1 MKIKNLKTSFKE
13 AYMNLLL
20 SLFQIHLANKNAPK
34 LTQLGLDIKDIEK
47 LDDHHNTSSIPA
59 NNTSHVV
66 DLTTDS
72 EEKVSDNV
80 TLNFNNYISEIEG
93 KVGDF
98 SESPPQKVRKNAAEK
113 TQTHIHGMTGVSKFT
128 SVSKTSSLGLIP
140 LDRLTKVNKKLNSVA
155 NTSLPNIERQFSTNT
170 EPICANLEHENESG
184 LNNHLSKDKRVDDS
198 NARGAVCHR
207 DTAASEQNL
216 VSEEYTKSLTQD
228 VMSNKY
234 CSMYDRMMEEM
245 SRKQGCSTDAGNG
258 YNYVLD
264 DTSEAT
270 EIGDSVCGITD
281 SLEGNNIRD
290 DGETTFCH
298 GVQLKQKSMKSCSSE
313 LSSQRNK
320 CNAVASEVVDELSQT
335 NCVAR
340 YIADEETS
348 VYTKVTCIEND
359 KTVTLANVHGA
370 ASKAIGIGANSEPAV
385 KEKATVN
392 RSSHTGPDPESS
404 GRARKRKSFVPQR
417 IFVPDFM

>member
-1 MKIKNLKTSFKE
+1 
-13 AYMNLLL
+13 MNLLL
-20 SLFQIHLANKNAPK
+20 SLFQIHLANKSDPK
-34 LTQLGLDIKDIEK
+34 LTQLGLDIKDLEK
-47 LDDHHNTSSIPA
+47 LDDHPNTSSIPA

-66 DLTTDS
+66 DLTIDS

-80 TLNFNNYISEIEG
+80 TQNFNNNYKREIEE

-98 SESPPQKVRKNAAEK
+98 SESPTQKVRKNAAEK
-113 TQTHIHGMTGVSKFT
+113 TQTHIHGKTGVSKPT
-128 SVSKTSSLGLIP
+128 SVSKTSSLSLIP

-155 NTSLPNIERQFSTNT
+155 NTSLPNIERLFSTNT
-170 EPICANLEHENESG
+170 EPRANLEHENESG
-184 LNNHLSKDKRVDDS
+184 LNNHSSKDKRVDDS
-198 NARGAVCHR
+198 NAGRAVCHR
-207 DTAASEQNL
+207 DTAASEQNM
-216 VSEEYTKSLTQD
+216 VSEEYTKSSTQG

-264 DTSEAT
+264 DTSETT

-290 DGETTFCH
+290 DGKTTFCH

-313 LSSQRNK
+313 LTSQRNESSVISMK
-320 CNAVASEVVDELSQT
+320 VVDDLSQT
-335 NCVAR
+335 NCVTR

-359 KTVTLANVHGA
+359 KTVGNANGA
-370 ASKAIGIGANSEPAV
+370 TSKPIGIVANDEPV
-385 KEKATVN
+385 LKEEETIN
-392 RSSHTGPDPESS
+392 RSSHIGPDPESVIVSS